1 MTTCSAVKVRPAL
14 CPGAR
19 TLTISK
25 LSDIV
30 LEWRDGR
37 RKRRIAARLDDR
49 TLRDIGLTRLQVT
62 YREARRHGQAAHR
75 WS

>member
-1 MTTCSAVKVRPAL
+1 MM
-14 CPGAR
+14 
-19 TLTISK
+19 ISK
-25 LSDIV
+25 ISDIV
-30 LEWRDGR
+30 LEWRAGR

-62 YREARRHGQAAHR
+62 YREARRHEQAAHR